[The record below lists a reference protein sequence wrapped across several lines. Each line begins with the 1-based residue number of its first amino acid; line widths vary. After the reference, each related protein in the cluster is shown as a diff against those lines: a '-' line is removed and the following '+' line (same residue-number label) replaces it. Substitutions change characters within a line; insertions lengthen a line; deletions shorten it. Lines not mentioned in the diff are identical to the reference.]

1 MVGINIIFYYFI
13 LTYKEYC
20 ENIVAI
26 YCVNIF
32 LLLYK
37 QVKQKILPTKK
48 KSKKNR
54 EEEEEGKCNSG
65 NFMIFSLQIIRSM
78 LLRVGGQ

>member
-1 MVGINIIFYYFI
+1 MKMLWKNVVNVALFFFTIPLFLVVVGINIIFYYFI

-48 KSKKNR
+48 KKQKK
-54 EEEEEGKCNSG
+54 
-65 NFMIFSLQIIRSM
+65 
-78 LLRVGGQ
+78 